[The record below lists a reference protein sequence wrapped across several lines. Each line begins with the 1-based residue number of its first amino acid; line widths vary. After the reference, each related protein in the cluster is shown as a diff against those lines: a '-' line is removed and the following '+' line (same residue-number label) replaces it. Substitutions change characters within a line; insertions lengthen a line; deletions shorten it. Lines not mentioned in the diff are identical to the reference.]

1 MFRDTNR
8 GKIVEK
14 SWQAFE
20 LRFFA
25 LPAQAFM
32 YVRGKPSLPRY
43 ASGSCLVRP
52 IVLKTA
58 AIIRHDNCG
67 NGGLFHD
74 FSTI

>member
-25 LPAQAFM
+25 LPAQAFLC
-32 YVRGKPSLPRY
+32 VRGKPCLQRD
-43 ASGSCLVRP
+43 ASGPCLVCP
-52 IVLKTA
+52 IAPETV
-58 AIIRHDNCG
+58 AIIRYANRG
-67 NGGLFHD
+67 KGSRFHD